1 MKRIIGLTGGIA
13 SGKSTVSDAL
23 RQKGAVIIDADAI
36 SRTLLERDG
45 AAYAQVAEAFPQ
57 YVLPDGA
64 IDRRGLGAYVFS
76 HEEGIRRLNEITH
89 PIIVDEVRRRAEQA
103 PGNVI
108 IDAPL
113 LIEVGLERLCHEI
126 WLVTAEKE
134 VRVQRIMRRNGLS
147 RQEAEDRIN
156 NQISEEE
163 KRKLAHLVIEN
174 SGSLEEL
181 NEQICGLKERL
192 GL

>member
-23 RQKGAVIIDADAI
+23 RKSGAVIIDADAI

-45 AAYAQVAEAFPQ
+45 AAYTQVAEAFPQ
-57 YVLPDGA
+57 YVLPEGT

-76 HEEGIRRLNEITH
+76 HEEGIRRLNAITH
-89 PIIVDEVRRRAEQA
+89 PIIVEEVRRRAEQEQ
-103 PGNVI
+103 NSVI

-113 LIEVGLERLCHEI
+113 LIEVGLDRICDEI
-126 WLVTAEKE
+126 WLVTADREI
-134 VRVQRIMRRNGLS
+134 RVERVMRRNGLS
-147 RQEAEDRIN
+147 RREAEDRIN
-156 NQISEEE
+156 NQLSEEE
-163 KRKLAHLVIEN
+163 KRRRAHLVIDN
-174 SGSLEEL
+174 SGSMEALEE
-181 NEQICGLKERL
+181 QIGTLRERL